1 MTMTHLDKLM
11 IEAYKTAQAI
21 RKLDKHLNDVNKAI
35 EQEQAKA
42 IKDTTNEKTTDSD
55 TSVGDAYGCG

>member
-1 MTMTHLDKLM
+1 M

-35 EQEQAKA
+35 EQEQTKLN
-42 IKDTTNEKTTDSD
+42 KDTTNEKTTDSD